1 MTQKLEL
8 QDKSFC
14 NRYYNH
20 PLGGEG
26 KTPLKMSEKIGIFS
40 TKINTIKINQME
52 ISEMKTQ
59 ILGIINSLNVL
70 CPEWIQQGNEET
82 EDKLAK
88 LQVSKKQKENK
99 N

>member
-1 MTQKLEL
+1 M
-8 QDKSFC
+8 
-14 NRYYNH
+14 N
-20 PLGGEG
+20 G
-26 KTPLKMSEKIGIFS
+26 KIGIFS

-52 ISEMKTQ
+52 ISEMRTQ
-59 ILGIINSLNVL
+59 ILEIKNSLNVL

-82 EDKLAK
+82 EDRLVK